1 VAGTSSIEWTEAT
14 WNPVTGCDRVSAGC
28 DHCYAM
34 ALAKRLKA
42 MGNPRYQADG
52 RPETSGPGFGVTL
65 HPDVLDV
72 PSRWRRPRVI
82 FVNSMS
88 DLFHPRV
95 PDDFIAD
102 VFAAMARCPQHT
114 FQILTK
120 RPKRM
125 AALVARLQP
134 EPLPNVWLGTSVE
147 AAAVLDRV
155 DSLRR
160 TPAAIRFLSLEPL
173 LGPLPGLELADI
185 AWVITGGESGPHS
198 RPIDLAWVVEIRDLC
213 LEADVAFF
221 HKQWGGRTP
230 KAGGR
235 LLEGRTW
242 DQMPQ
247 ASPADARM
255 LVA

>member
-1 VAGTSSIEWTEAT
+1 MAGPSSIEWTQAT
-14 WNPVTGCDRVSAGC
+14 WNPVTGCDRVSDGC

-34 ALAKRLKA
+34 VLAKRLKA

-65 HPDVLDV
+65 HPDALDV
-72 PSRWRRPRVI
+72 PSRWRRPRTI

-95 PDDFIAD
+95 PDDFIAA
-102 VFAAMARCPQHT
+102 VFAEMARCPQHT

-125 AALVARLQP
+125 ASLIARLQP

-147 AAAVLDRV
+147 AAAVLERV
-155 DSLRR
+155 YALGRA
-160 TPAAIRFLSLEPL
+160 PAAVRFLSLEPL
-173 LGPLPGLELADI
+173 LGPLPGLDLAGI
-185 AWVITGGESGPHS
+185 SWVITGGESGPRA
-198 RPIDLAWVVEIRDLC
+198 RPIDPAWVSEIRDLC
-213 LEADVAFF
+213 LDAGVAFF

-235 LLEGRTW
+235 ELDGRTW
-242 DQMPQ
+242 DQMP
-247 ASPADARM
+247 ALA
-255 LVA
+255 LT